1 MFPWKHQPTEGEK
14 ELRSPDKKGTAE
26 FYPHTVQQAELITRF
41 AHLPWEDAVGVHGAV
56 LLGGVLPFTY
66 IFALVLSA
74 ALNQRPAYVR
84 LLE

>member
-14 ELRSPDKKGTAE
+14 ELRSPDEKGTAE

-56 LLGGVLPFTY
+56 LLGGGASVHIHFCPRFVCSSKSKASLC
-66 IFALVLSA
+66 
-74 ALNQRPAYVR
+74 
-84 LLE
+84 